1 MVRLVRFD
9 FNAQFGGIGLSL
21 DGSGILVVEFTR
33 PDRMNAMTPDLKR
46 DLMEVLA
53 QAQMADEVRVVVFW
67 GQKHFSSG
75 DDISGQGPTS
85 SAIKPVLVP
94 RIEHGHRN
102 PVSTWSGLRVHSQ
115 SLNTAIRGLGKLTVA
130 AMEGYAVQTGFSL
143 ALCCDFRIASRTA
156 RMGSATLRFG
166 LLPDEGGHYLL
177 VRSLGLSRAL
187 DFILR
192 KRIVSA
198 EHALDLGLV
207 HEVVEPTELH
217 GAALSLARELAAG
230 PQVAMRFV
238 KQSLYNAA
246 ELDWHHALDDIASKT
261 AVTDHH
267 PDAAEGVAAFL
278 EKRPPAFN
286 GWLGQSD
293 RKSKL

>member
-1 MVRLVRFD
+1 MRVNG
-9 FNAQFGGIGLSL
+9 FNFCASLGGIGLSL
-21 DGSGILVVEFTR
+21 DSGILVVEFTR

-53 QAQMADEVRVVVFW
+53 QAQMADEVRVVVFC

-85 SAIKPVLVP
+85 SAIKPRLVP
-94 RIEHGHRN
+94 QIEHGHRN

-115 SLNTAIRGLGKLTVA
+115 SLNTAIRGLGKLTIA
-130 AMEGYAVQTGFSL
+130 AMEGYAIQTGFSL

-177 VRSLGLSRAL
+177 VRALGLSRAL
-187 DFILR
+187 DFVLR

-198 EHALDLGLV
+198 EAALNLGLV
-207 HEVVEPTELH
+207 HEVVDPARLR

-267 PDAAEGVAAFL
+267 ADAAEGVTAFL
-278 EKRPPAFN
+278 EKRSPEFNRWLCQPA
-286 GWLGQSD
+286 S
-293 RKSKL
+293 KSKL